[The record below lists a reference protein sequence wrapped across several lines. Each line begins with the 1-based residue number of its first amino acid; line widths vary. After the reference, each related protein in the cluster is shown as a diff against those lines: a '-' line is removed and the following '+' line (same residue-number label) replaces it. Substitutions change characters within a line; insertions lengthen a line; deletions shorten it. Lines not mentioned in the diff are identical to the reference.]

1 MGLINKISNR
11 ILGKDKNTQADKII
25 KQATLRRC
33 TFETMEE
40 RKVLSADSVVA
51 GVTYLEGDD
60 GGDNEPDHFEVTFE
74 GGSETT
80 ELSQFV
86 ISGDQDLSGTLSDG
100 DVFFDANSAPPGTS
114 DFHGFSFDAANSSGV
129 NESDIQSA
137 TVSADGL
144 TLTVEVD
151 NFEAGDVLA
160 FTIDVD
166 EVEGRRNDRI
176 ASGVE
181 FESSQFTATF
191 EDEHFTFEGLD
202 VTAETILVDGEPQ
215 IQNEGLFF
223 DEYDDLLTEG
233 ERISDGQL
241 DLTRDDELG
250 FEDRSAGAIDAYEL
264 VEKPIAISGTV
275 YHDEDL
281 DCIHDGTEE
290 GISNVN
296 IDLQLLNVETGQ
308 FETVASTVTDANG
321 DYEFGL
327 DLGLRPGTYQLVQTQ
342 PDGFLDTGAVAGS
355 EGGIVR
361 DDGTGEDNIIG
372 QIEIPLGNTVATDY
386 DFKEVRPASL
396 QGNVY
401 HDEDNDGVFDP
412 NEQGIANVLIQVT
425 RVGAKTGVTEDVFAN
440 TDPIFVRTDANGHY
454 SVDQLP
460 PGIYEVIEIN
470 NYPAG
475 SDPLVD
481 FIDGKDTVGTV
492 DGTVVGQRTNDQFSQ
507 IELCADDHG
516 VEYNF
521 GEIKPASV
529 SGFVSVNSA
538 TGPKLDPT
546 DPNFEPIE
554 GVTIQLFDADGNLV
568 EETQTDATGRYEFDD
583 LVPGAYSIVEVQ
595 PEGFFDGADAVGTVD
610 GSTVGSSTND
620 RFNNV
625 ILGSGDAGV
634 NYNFCEHE
642 PASVSGYVSIN
653 DPGAPKLAPT
663 DPNFRPIEGVT
674 IQLFDAEGNLVEETQ
689 TDATGRYEF
698 DNLVPGTYSIAE
710 VQPEGFRDGADVV
723 GTVDGSTV
731 GSSTNDR
738 FNNVVLDSGDAGVN
752 YNFCEH
758 EPASIKG
765 TVYHDRNDNGI
776 QDSGEEGIEGV
787 LIQLFDDNGDLVA
800 ETRTDANGDYCFENL
815 APGEYKLREFQPDG
829 FDDGQD
835 TVGNVDGVTNGEH
848 GNDEF
853 CVITLNAGDEGVE
866 YNFGEIRL
874 AEIAGF
880 VHVDNDGDCVFTPG
894 ETDRPIEG
902 VLLELLDA
910 DGNVLATT
918 TTAADGSYS
927 FTGLLPGNYSIRQTQ
942 PDDFF
947 TGGENVGDGGGDAST
962 NLIENISISSG
973 QKLTQYNFCEHEAAE
988 IHGVVFEDGPAF
1000 ETEDG
1005 TLPSNFRDQRDS
1017 ILQANVDT
1025 PLEGVRLEL
1034 YFFIDPT
1041 SGPEGAIAPRP
1052 VTISE
1057 VLASEYPHIDASN
1070 PDAPVFAETN
1080 AAGEYWFTGL
1090 QAGNYI
1096 VLEVQPEG
1104 LFDANDVVGTTTGAT
1119 FNTTNDIETAFSA
1132 LTTTFSDVQLQD
1144 VVAGIQ
1150 VENGGVSLQNN
1161 FTEVSVEILPPAP
1174 PQPPN
1179 TPITPQTPFTPRPPG
1194 NPITPSP
1201 GVTGLGGLFGSEPSA
1216 FTQFIGTSR
1225 GASFQTQAAQVAD
1238 PYTWHLSVINGGL
1251 PRAYGGDGAEDSI
1264 WHQAGHIDST
1274 DWNRYDMTEAVWTF
1288 TSMDENNSIS
1298 IKSEQST
1305 FGMLGGTPLAG
1316 DFDGDGIDE
1325 MAVFKDGYW
1334 LIDINHNGRWD
1345 QEDLFAKLGD
1355 VDDRP
1360 VVGDWDGDG
1369 KDDIGIFGPM
1379 WERDEIAID
1388 REPGLP
1394 NPDND
1399 LVTRPKN
1406 VPPADDDATNG
1417 ARIMK
1422 LSSYG
1427 QDRADVV
1434 DHVFGIEEGT
1444 IVPVTG
1450 DWNGNGIRS
1459 IGKFVDGHWEVDVN
1473 GDGRF
1478 DFEDKTF
1485 DFGRAGDIPLVGDF
1499 NGDGIEEIAVY
1510 RSGKWLID
1518 TDGNRELTATD
1529 KTFEL
1534 GGQLDKPVVG
1544 DFNGDGIDEPGLYTE
1559 KPSGDIQL

>member
-11 ILGKDKNTQADKII
+11 ILGKDKNAQADKII

-40 RKVLSADSVVA
+40 RKVLSADPVVA
-51 GVTYLEGDD
+51 GVNYLEGDE
-60 GGDNEPDHFEVTFE
+60 GGDSLPDHFEVTFE

-100 DVFFDANSAPPGTS
+100 DVFFDANPDEPGTGEPHP
-114 DFHGFSFDAANSSGV
+114 FVFDAANSSGV
-129 NESDIQSA
+129 SESDITSA
-137 TVSADGL
+137 TVSPDGL

-176 ASGVE
+176 TSGVE
-181 FESSQFTATF
+181 FESSLFTATF
-191 EDEHFTFEGLD
+191 EDEHFTFETLD
-202 VTAETILVDGEPQ
+202 VSAETTLLDGFVQTQE
-215 IQNEGLFF
+215 EGIFF
-223 DEYDDLLTEG
+223 DEYDDLLSEG
-233 ERISDGQL
+233 ERISNGEL
-241 DLTRDDELG
+241 DITRDNEEGL
-250 FEDRSAGAIDAYEL
+250 EDRTAGAIDAYEL

-296 IDLQLLNVETGQ
+296 IDLQLFNEETGQ

-327 DLGLRPGTYQLVQTQ
+327 DLGLKPGTYQLVQTQ

-355 EGGIVR
+355 EGGSVR
-361 DDGTGEDNIIG
+361 DNGSGDDNIIG
-372 QIEIPLGNTVATDY
+372 QIEIPLGGTVATDY

-396 QGNVY
+396 EGNVW
-401 HDEDNDGVFDP
+401 HDENNDGVFDP

-425 RVGAKTGVTEDVFAN
+425 RVGAKTGVTDDVFAN

-460 PGIYEVIEIN
+460 PGIYEIIEIN

-481 FIDGKDTVGTV
+481 FIDGKDAVGTV
-492 DGTVVGQRTNDQFSQ
+492 DGNVVGSKTNDQFSQ

-516 VEYNF
+516 EEYNF

-529 SGFVSVNSA
+529 SGYVSVNDPNQ
-538 TGPKLDPT
+538 PKLDPT

-554 GVTIQLFDADGNLV
+554 GVTIQLF
-568 EETQTDATGRYEFDD
+568 
-583 LVPGAYSIVEVQ
+583 
-595 PEGFFDGADAVGTVD
+595 GAD
-610 GSTVGSSTND
+610 
-620 RFNNV
+620 
-625 ILGSGDAGV
+625 
-634 NYNFCEHE
+634 
-642 PASVSGYVSIN
+642 
-653 DPGAPKLAPT
+653 
-663 DPNFRPIEGVT
+663 
-674 IQLFDAEGNLVEETQ
+674 GNLVEETQ

-698 DNLVPGTYSIAE
+698 DNLVPGSYSIVE
-710 VQPEGFRDGADVV
+710 VQPEGFLDGADVV

-738 FNNVVLDSGDAGVN
+738 FNNVVLGSGDAGEN

-765 TVYHDRNDNGI
+765 TVYHDRNDNGV
-776 QDSGEEGIEGV
+776 QDSGEEGIQGV
-787 LIQLFDDNGDLVA
+787 LIQLFDTDGNLVA
-800 ETRTDANGDYCFENL
+800 ETRTDENGDYCFEDL

-848 GNDEF
+848 ETNDEF
-853 CVITLNAGDEGVE
+853 CVIILDAGDEGVE
-866 YNFGEIRL
+866 YNFGELRL
-874 AEIAGF
+874 AEITGF

-894 ETDRPIEG
+894 ETDSPIQG
-902 VLLELLDA
+902 VLLELLDE

-927 FTGLLPGNYSIRQTQ
+927 FTGLKPGNYSIRQTQ
-942 PDDFF
+942 PDEFF
-947 TGGENVGDGGGDAST
+947 TGGENVGSGGGESST
-962 NLIENISISSG
+962 NLIENISIESG
-973 QKLTQYNFCEHEAAE
+973 QKLTEYNFCEHEAAE

-1000 ETEDG
+1000 QTEDG
-1005 TLPSNFRDQRDS
+1005 NLPTNFRDQRDS
-1017 ILQANVDT
+1017 ILQEGVDT

-1041 SGPEGAIAPRP
+1041 AGPEGSIAPRP

-1057 VLASEYPHIDASN
+1057 VLASDYPHIDASD

-1080 AAGEYWFTGL
+1080 ADGEYWFTGL

-1096 VLEVQPEG
+1096 VLEVQPDG

-1119 FNTTNDIETAFSA
+1119 FNSDNDVETAFAA
-1132 LTTTFSDVQLQD
+1132 LTTTFSDVELQD

-1161 FTEVSVEILPPAP
+1161 FTEVSVQVLPPAP
-1174 PQPPN
+1174 PETPQN
-1179 TPITPQTPFTPRPPG
+1179 PITPQTPVTPRPPA
-1194 NPITPSP
+1194 NPITP
-1201 GVTGLGGLFGSEPSA
+1201 GAGITGHGGLFGSEPSA
-1216 FTQFIGTSR
+1216 FTQFVGTSR
-1225 GASFQTQAAQVAD
+1225 GASFQTQAGQVTDD

-1251 PRAYGGDGAEDSI
+1251 PRAYGGDGADDSI

-1274 DWNRYDMTEAVWTF
+1274 DWNRFDMTEAVWTF
-1288 TSMDENNSIS
+1288 TSMDENSDIA
-1298 IKSEQST
+1298 IKSEQQT

-1399 LVTRPKN
+1399 LVTKPKN

-1417 ARIMK
+1417 ARIMQ
-1422 LSSYG
+1422 LSSSG

-1473 GDGRF
+1473 GDGQF
-1478 DFEDKTF
+1478 DYEDKTF

-1499 NGDGIEEIAVY
+1499 NGDGVEEIAVY

-1518 TDGNRELTATD
+1518 TDGNRELNATD

-1534 GGQLDKPVVG
+1534 GGATDKPVVG

-1559 KPSGDIQL
+1559 KPSGNIQL